1 MKLAGDHRFERAGV
15 QDVWDALFDPEVLAA
30 AMPGCEKLELVDGK
44 LVGEMVIKVGP
55 VSGKFSGTVAFA
67 DVVAPASYRM
77 VIDGK
82 GGPGFVNATA
92 ALTLTADGDGT
103 RLTYDADAK
112 IGGKLASVGER
123 LVLASSRAIAKQSL
137 DNLGTN
143 IAIRIANRT
152 GATPAAAPAS
162 TEPTTET
169 PAPPTAPAAPS
180 EAAIVAAATTP
191 TTEPAAPAEAASAS
205 TTDTVT
211 PAEAAIVAAAT
222 TPTEPAAPAEAASAS
237 AAAKTDA
244 AGARSTDAAAK
255 GDVEV
260 AKAPATT
267 PAASAEVAVT
277 APKQAYVKADAKA
290 LAATATKAAL
300 GAMWPY
306 LVVAAAAIAL
316 VVWLLVR

>member
-103 RLTYDADAK
+103 KLTYDADAK

-169 PAPPTAPAAPS
+169 PAPPPAPAAPT

-205 TTDTVT
+205 AT
-211 PAEAAIVAAAT
+211 EAAIVAAAT

-260 AKAPATT
+260 SKAPDTT